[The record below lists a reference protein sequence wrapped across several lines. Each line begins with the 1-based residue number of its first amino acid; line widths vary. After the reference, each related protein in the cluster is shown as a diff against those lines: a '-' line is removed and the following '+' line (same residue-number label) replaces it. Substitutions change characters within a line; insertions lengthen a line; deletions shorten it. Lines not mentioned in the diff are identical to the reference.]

1 MSAICFLLFSLVC
14 TIYTA
19 GTTSKSIAETGATHG
34 N

>member
-1 MSAICFLLFSLVC
+1 MSAIFLLLFSLVC

-19 GTTSKSIAETGATHG
+19 GTICKSIAEAGATNG